1 MTFSKRMEFCK
12 VVVYS
17 FLSNC
22 DCIWSASTEIISCL
36 LKLSFQLVLCVLSC
50 Y

>member
-22 DCIWSASTEIISCL
+22 DCIWSASTEIIFCL
-36 LKLSFQLVLCVLSC
+36 LKLSF
-50 Y
+50 